1 MSLNHLLHVTSA
13 SLNLAIISITGSQ
26 FRKTLLLVLN
36 CTKRDEI
43 KSKLN
48 GNMKNR
54 VPANNL
60 SNKPPE
66 KENVKETFEM
76 RRVTLNATY
85 VKHTEISS
93 VQTA

>member
-1 MSLNHLLHVTSA
+1 M
-13 SLNLAIISITGSQ
+13 
-26 FRKTLLLVLN
+26 KT
-36 CTKRDEI
+36 
-43 KSKLN
+43 KLN

-54 VPANNL
+54 VPANDL
-60 SNKPPE
+60 LDKPPA